1 MHVGL
6 VSTTYRP
13 RRGGMETH
21 VTTLAEHLAAAGHE
35 VTVLTNRD
43 SPDQPS
49 QTWENGV
56 RVLRGGALLQPPDP
70 NAVPW
75 ERGLFAALDD
85 FAPLADAQVDVV
97 HTHTQAA
104 LLLTHMSGLAET
116 VPIVASFH
124 ETRPQTEPGGE
135 ARSRFVAKTCPPTLV
150 LAGSRTFARQ
160 AAGFGYP
167 AERIRTVHLGVPHRP
182 RVHDRRAAR
191 HFLAQAAG
199 VPTDSL
205 LITLTG
211 RYTPR
216 KAQHRLLD
224 AYELMATRADCRVV
238 LLGSTNGSDA
248 AYLQYVAERAAR
260 HGERVTVLTDQD
272 DAVRDLLAE
281 ATDLVT
287 QPSTAE
293 GLGLAVIEFM
303 QHGAPAVVSDID
315 GLNEVVARDTG
326 RLVDTAD
333 PAAYAAAL
341 DKLAASATLRAHTG
355 RAAADHAGRHFGITR
370 SVANTTSTYTEAINA
385 ARPVVGAAR
394 V

>member
-43 SPDQPS
+43 SPDHPAQS
-49 QTWENGV
+49 WENGV

-85 FAPLADAQVDVV
+85 FAPLADAQPDVL

-104 LLLTHMSGLAET
+104 LLLTHMSGLADT
-116 VPIVASFH
+116 VPVVASFH
-124 ETRPQTEPGGE
+124 ETRPETEPGGWP
-135 ARSRFVAKTCPPTLV
+135 RSRFVARTCTPTLV
-150 LAGSRTFARQ
+150 LAGSQAFARQ
-160 AAGFGYP
+160 AAAFGYP
-167 AERIRTVHLGVPHRP
+167 AERIRTVHLGVRHRP
-182 RVHDRRAAR
+182 RVHDRRVAR

-199 VPTDSL
+199 VPTDGL
-205 LITLTG
+205 LIALTG

-224 AYELMATRADCRVV
+224 ALERMATRADCRVV
-238 LLGSTNGSDA
+238 LLGSTNGSDG
-248 AYLQYVAERAAR
+248 AYFRYVAERAAQF
-260 HGERVTVLTDQD
+260 GERVTLLTDQSD
-272 DAVRDLLAE
+272 EVRDLLAE
-281 ATDLVT
+281 AADLVT

-303 QHGAPAVVSDID
+303 QHGAPAVVSNID
-315 GLNEVVARDTG
+315 GLNEAVSRDAG

-341 DKLAASATLRAHTG
+341 DELAASATLRAHIG
-355 RAAADHAGRHFGITR
+355 RAAADHATRNFGMTGSI
-370 SVANTTSTYTEAINA
+370 AKTTSAYTEAINA

>member
-13 RRGGMETH
+13 RRGGLETH
-21 VTTLAEHLAAAGHE
+21 VTTLAEHLAGAGHQ

-43 SPDQPS
+43 SPDQPAD
-49 QTWENGV
+49 TWEGGV

-85 FAPLADAQVDVV
+85 FAPLADAQPDVI

-116 VPIVASFH
+116 VPVVASFH
-124 ETRPQTEPGGE
+124 ETRPETEPGGWP
-135 ARSRFVAKTCPPTLV
+135 RSRFVARTCPPTLV
-150 LAGSRTFARQ
+150 LAGSLAFARQ
-160 AAGFGYP
+160 AASFGYP

-191 HFLAQAAG
+191 HFLAQATG
-199 VPTDSL
+199 VPSDGL
-205 LITLTG
+205 LIALTG

-224 AYELMATRADCRVV
+224 AYELMATRTDSRLV
-238 LLGSTNGSDA
+238 LLGSTNGSDT
-248 AYLQYVAERAAR
+248 AYLHHVAERAAR
-260 HGERVTVLTDQD
+260 HGDRVTLLTDQE

-281 ATDLVT
+281 AADLVT

-293 GLGLAVIEFM
+293 GLGLACIEFM
-303 QHGAPAVVSDID
+303 QHGAPAVVSDTD
-315 GLNEVVARDTG
+315 GLNEVVTRDTG
-326 RLVDTAD
+326 RLVATAD

-341 DKLAASATLRAHTG
+341 DELAASAILRAHAG
-355 RAAADHAGRHFGITR
+355 RAAADRATRYFGMAR
-370 SVANTTSTYTEAINA
+370 SVANTTSVYSEAINA
-385 ARPVVGAAR
+385 ARPVGAAR

>member
-21 VTTLAEHLAAAGHE
+21 VTTLAEHLTAAGHE

-43 SPDQPS
+43 SPDQPAT
-49 QTWENGV
+49 TWENGV

-85 FAPLADAQVDVV
+85 FAPLADAQVDVI

-104 LLLTHMSGLAET
+104 LLLTHMSGLAQT
-116 VPIVASFH
+116 APVVASFH
-124 ETRPQTEPGGE
+124 ETRPETEPGGWP
-135 ARSRFVAKTCPPTLV
+135 RSRFVARTCTPTLV
-150 LAGSRTFARQ
+150 LAGSRAFARQ
-160 AAGFGYP
+160 AEGFGYP
-167 AERIRTVHLGVPHRP
+167 AECIRTVHLGVRHRP
-182 RVHDRRAAR
+182 RVHDRRVAR

-199 VPTDSL
+199 VPTDGL
-205 LITLTG
+205 LIALTG

-224 AYELMATRADCRVV
+224 AFELMATRADCRVV
-238 LLGSTNGSDA
+238 LFGSTNGSDA
-248 AYLQYVAERAAR
+248 AYLRYIAERAAR
-260 HGERVTVLTDQD
+260 HGDQVTLLTDQSD
-272 DAVRDLLAE
+272 EGRDLLAE

-315 GLNEVVARDTG
+315 GLNEVVTPDTG
-326 RLVDTAD
+326 RLVDTND

-341 DKLAASATLRAHTG
+341 DELSALPTLRAHTG
-355 RAAADHAGRHFGITR
+355 RAAADRATRNFGMTR
-370 SVANTTSTYTEAINA
+370 CVADTISAYSEAINT
-385 ARPVVGAAR
+385 ARPLVGAAR

>member
-13 RRGGMETH
+13 RHGGMETH
-21 VTTLAEHLAAAGHE
+21 VTSLAEHLAAAGHE

-43 SPDQPS
+43 STDQPAVR
-49 QTWENGV
+49 WENGV

-85 FAPLADAQVDVV
+85 FAPLWDAQVDVI

-116 VPIVASFH
+116 VPVVASFH
-124 ETRPQTEPGGE
+124 ETRPETEPGGLP
-135 ARSRFVAKTCPPTLV
+135 RSRFVASRCTPTLV
-150 LAGSRTFARQ
+150 LAGSRAFARQ
-160 AAGFGYP
+160 AEGFGYP
-167 AERIRTVHLGVPHRP
+167 AERIRTVHLGVRHRP
-182 RVHDRRAAR
+182 RVHDRRVAR

-205 LITLTG
+205 LIALTG

-224 AYELMATRADCRVV
+224 AFELMATRADCRVV
-238 LLGSTNGSDA
+238 LFGSTNGSDA
-248 AYLQYVAERAAR
+248 AYLHQVTERAAR
-260 HGERVTVLTDQD
+260 HGDRVTLLSDQSD
-272 DAVRDLLAE
+272 EVRDLLAE
-281 ATDLVT
+281 AADLVT

-315 GLNEVVARDTG
+315 GLNEVVTADSG

-341 DKLAASATLRAHTG
+341 DELAALPTLRAHAS
-355 RAAADHAGRHFGITR
+355 RAAADRATRNFGMTR
-370 SVANTTSTYTEAINA
+370 CVANTTAAYSEAINA